1 MNVTHLT
8 WISLIV
14 FVLAM
19 LAVDLFLHR
28 DNHEISAREAALWST
43 IWILCGL
50 GAGAVIWMYYGS
62 EYGLQYLSGYLIEK
76 TLAVDNVF
84 VWGLLFVT
92 FGIPRKY
99 QHRILFL
106 GVVGAL
112 IMRSIMIIAGSAIIK
127 EFSWVLYIFG
137 AFLIYTGYKMFAQ
150 RNEHF
155 QVEDSKFYQ
164 FIKKR
169 LRMVET
175 FEDGKFSV
183 KRNGIRYFT
192 PLFLVLLM
200 VEFMDLVF
208 AIDSIPAIFAV
219 TEEPFL
225 VFSSNALALLGL
237 RAMYFL
243 IADLMNKFKY
253 LKEGL
258 SVILVWVGIKMIVS
272 HALVKIPTWI
282 SLLVIIGVIT
292 GSVILS
298 VRKKAP
304 KNER

>member
-1 MNVTHLT
+1 
-8 WISLIV
+8 
-14 FVLAM
+14 
-19 LAVDLFLHR
+19 
-28 DNHEISAREAALWST
+28 
-43 IWILCGL
+43 
-50 GAGAVIWMYYGS
+50 
-62 EYGLQYLSGYLIEK
+62 
-76 TLAVDNVF
+76 
-84 VWGLLFVT
+84 
-92 FGIPRKY
+92 
-99 QHRILFL
+99 
-106 GVVGAL
+106 
-112 IMRSIMIIAGSAIIK
+112 MIIAGSAIIK
-127 EFSWVLYIFG
+127 EFSWVLYLFG

-164 FIKKR
+164 FMRRR

-183 KRNGIRYFT
+183 KRNGVRYFT